1 MKASHHQKL
10 NKFYSILRWMVHP
23 VVVFVTL
30 QIIWLAITL
39 MWVFW
44 FLESFQEI
52 AKIAEIVGSSY
63 LDNQYALIILIVGC
77 ILLGMLL
84 VGTVMLFVT
93 SQKQS
98 HLMSQHKSFLS
109 SVTHELRSPLASLQL
124 TFETMK
130 TRQIDGDTRNKMLEM
145 AMEDI
150 ERLTRLV
157 DQILVSSRLD
167 RGLRGFS
174 EEAEHL
180 CLGEFIK
187 TTALRAQWLDPDI
200 EKRLEII
207 CPQELEIH
215 VPIPVMRLI
224 ISNLVENA
232 IKYSPKGNPIKILV
246 TLKEGMITIAV
257 KDDGFGLSSADKKRI
272 FRMFHR
278 ASITQKKAI
287 PGTGLGLF
295 IVKSLAKTLGGHA
308 WAESPGKDKGSTFY
322 LSFPVT

>member
-1 MKASHHQKL
+1 MKASHHRKL
-10 NKFYSILRWMVHP
+10 NTLYATLKWLANP
-23 VVVFVTL
+23 VVIFVTL

-44 FLESFQEI
+44 FLESIQEI
-52 AKIAEIVGSSY
+52 AKVAEAVGSSS
-63 LDNQYALIILIVGC
+63 LDNQYALIILVVGC

-98 HLMSQHKSFLS
+98 HLMNQQKSFLS

-130 TRQIDGDTRNKMLEM
+130 FRQLDGETHKKMLGM

-167 RGLRGFS
+167 RGIRGFS

-180 CLGEFIK
+180 RLGEFIK
-187 TTALRAQWLDPDI
+187 TTSLRAQWLDPNI
-200 EKRLEII
+200 ETRLEII
-207 CPQELEIH
+207 CPQELEIQ

-224 ISNLVENA
+224 ISNLIENA
-232 IKYSPKGNPIKILV
+232 IKYSPKDRPIKILV
-246 TLKEGMITIAV
+246 TSKEGMITIAV

-278 ASITQKKAI
+278 ASISQKKAI

-295 IVKSLAKTLGGHA
+295 IVKSLAKTLGGRA
-308 WAESPGKDKGSTFY
+308 WAESPGKDQGSTFFV
-322 LSFPVT
+322 SFPVT